1 MAALEEFE
9 GFVRERIALG
19 WTHQQ
24 LCDHFQSQYPGDI
37 RLKHAITLLKHLLFE
52 FFQLL

>member
-9 GFVRERIALG
+9 GFVREKIALG

-24 LCDHFQSQYPGDI
+24 LCDQFQSQYPGDI
-37 RLKHAITLLKHLLFE
+37 RLKRAITLLKHLLSE
-52 FFQLL
+52 CFQLL